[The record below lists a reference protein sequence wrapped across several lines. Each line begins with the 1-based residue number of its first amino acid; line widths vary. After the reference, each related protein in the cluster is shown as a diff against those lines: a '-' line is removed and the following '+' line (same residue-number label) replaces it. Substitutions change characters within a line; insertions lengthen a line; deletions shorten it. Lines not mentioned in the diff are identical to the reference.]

1 MESSRSARWAIAPR
15 GATAGLLLLAGLILV
30 QTFAPARTP
39 SAQTFEREVLLRFLP
54 PPGLV
59 EGYRV
64 LLTNEA
70 TSLATVL
77 DVGFVAPGADGVG
90 STAVLLDA
98 AAYLVAMT
106 AYNTAG
112 ESLPSNQIR
121 IAEACD
127 PAPCDDG
134 NPCTAD
140 SCDPAGCV
148 QTPAP
153 DGSACDDGS
162 AATLG
167 DRCVAGACVG
177 VAPTLAVQAV
187 VPNAV
192 APGTFD
198 IQVSGIGFSSGAALR
213 FENGGG
219 SAPRVRALRLVD
231 SQTLAARIEVRAKRP
246 ARTRYWDVVVSL
258 PDGSAAR
265 LVRGLR
271 VDP

>member
-1 MESSRSARWAIAPR
+1 MRWKRSARRPIGPR
-15 GATAGLLLLAGLILV
+15 GATPGLVLLAGLILV
-30 QTFAPARTP
+30 QAFAPARTP
-39 SAQTFEREVLLRFLP
+39 SAQTFEREVVLRFLP

-70 TSLATVL
+70 TSLATAL

-90 STAVLLDA
+90 STTVLLDA
-98 AAYLVAMT
+98 AAYLAAMT
-106 AYNTAG
+106 AYNSAG
-112 ESLPSNQIR
+112 ESSPSNQIR
-121 IAEACD
+121 IAEVCD
-127 PAPCDDG
+127 PALCDDG
-134 NPCTAD
+134 NACTAD

-148 QTPAP
+148 QTPVP

-167 DRCVAGACVG
+167 DRCVSGACQG
-177 VAPTLAVQAV
+177 VVPTLAVEAV
-187 VPNAV
+187 VPNTV
-192 APGTFD
+192 SPGTFD
-198 IQVSGIGFSSGAALR
+198 IQIRGVGFSSGAALR

-219 SAPRVRALRLVD
+219 SAPRVRSLRLVD

-246 ARTRYWDVVVSL
+246 ARTRYWDVVVSA
-258 PDGSAAR
+258 PDGSTAR